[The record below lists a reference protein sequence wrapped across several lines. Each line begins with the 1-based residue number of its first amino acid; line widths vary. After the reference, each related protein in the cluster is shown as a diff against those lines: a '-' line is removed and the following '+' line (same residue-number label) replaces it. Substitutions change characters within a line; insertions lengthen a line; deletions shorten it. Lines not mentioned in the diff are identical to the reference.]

1 MREFDKTRKKILSD
15 EKGTILK
22 SSYQLRVALGFPN
35 KYEVGIA
42 NLGFQSIYRM
52 LNQIE
57 SVSCERFFLSSGS
70 VSGFDYKSQDK
81 VRTLES
87 GDPLNFFQII
97 SFSIPFELDYLNVL
111 KILKQAKIPLLRKDR
126 NESHPFLL
134 AGGTAVTL
142 NPEVM
147 APFFDAFF
155 IGEAEEGIKEIAR
168 IFLKAPGKEYQ
179 RKKPYSELSRVKGVY
194 LPEFYEPV
202 YDEKGLLK
210 TYKIEKDFPS
220 KIERRKANLE
230 KIETYSSIVTPLSH
244 FKDMFTVE
252 IGRGCSW
259 RCRFCAAGHIY
270 KPFRFHKKEK
280 ILSEIEKYRGETK
293 SIGLVGSMVSDLPYL
308 EELCLE
314 LSQKGYQIG
323 ISSLR
328 VDKISPE
335 LLDVLVK
342 SGLKTLTL
350 APEAGTERM
359 WKIID
364 KRIKR
369 EDVLNAARLAKEKN
383 LENLKLYFIIRL
395 PYEIKEDIEGVVKL
409 IEKIHEIF
417 VGATR
422 RVAHE
427 NAGETLPSTS
437 LRTVSLPTLVV
448 SRKII
453 ISINPFVPKAHT
465 PFQWAPMDSEKSLKN
480 KLKIISDGIRG
491 LKGIKFEKKSIKE
504 AILQGILSQGDRKV
518 GMGIYYH
525 IKENLPL
532 AQAFRKAGV
541 NFNSLVFEEKT
552 KDYVFPWEMVETE
565 VGKGNL
571 FKEYLKSRT
580 SA

>member
-1 MREFDKTRKKILSD
+1 MREFDKIRKKILSQ
-15 EKGTILK
+15 ERGTITK

-42 NLGFQSIYRM
+42 NLGFQSIYRI

-57 SVSCERFFLSSGS
+57 GVSCERFFLSFGA
-70 VSGFDYKSQDK
+70 VSGLDYKSQDK

-87 GDPLNFFQII
+87 GDPLNFFQVI
-97 SFSIPFELDYLNVL
+97 SFSVPFELDYLNVL
-111 KILKQAKIPLLRKDR
+111 KILKQAKIPPLLRKDR
-126 NESHPFLL
+126 NENHPFLL

-147 APFFDAFF
+147 APFFDAIF
-155 IGEAEEGIKEIAR
+155 IGEAEEGIVEMAEIFKRAYHRKKLLLEIAK
-168 IFLKAPGKEYQ
+168 I
-179 RKKPYSELSRVKGVY
+179 KGLY
-194 LPEFYEPV
+194 IPEFYEPL
-202 YDEKGLLK
+202 YDKKGFLKGYKTEKG
-210 TYKIEKDFPS
+210 FPS

-230 KIETYSSIVTPLSH
+230 RIETYSSIVTPLSH

-252 IGRGCSW
+252 TGRGCSLK
-259 RCRFCAAGHIY
+259 CRFCAAGHIY

-280 ILSEIEKYRGETK
+280 ILLEIEKYKGETK

-335 LLDVLVK
+335 LLDVLIK

-369 EDVLNAARLAKEKN
+369 EDVLNAVRLAKEKN
-383 LENLKLYFIIRL
+383 LENLKLYFIIGL
-395 PYEIKEDIEGVVKL
+395 PTERKEDIEGIVDL
-409 IEKIHEIF
+409 IKD
-417 VGATR
+417 VGEAFIEHSETR
-422 RVAHE
+422 FTR
-427 NAGETLPSTS
+427 
-437 LRTVSLPTLVV
+437 VV
-448 SRKII
+448 SRGSGGGRAVRREII
-453 ISINPFVPKAHT
+453 LSINPFVPKPHT
-465 PFQWAPMDSEKSLKN
+465 PFQWAPMDSGKSLKN

-504 AILQGILSQGDRKV
+504 AILQGVLSQGDRKV
-518 GMGIYYH
+518 GMGIYYSV
-525 IKENLPL
+525 KENLPL
-532 AQAFRKAGV
+532 AQAFRKTGV
-541 NFNSLVFEEKT
+541 DTEFFIFKEKT
-552 KDYVFPWEMVETE
+552 KGYFFPWEALET
-565 VGKGNL
+565 GI
-571 FKEYLKSRT
+571 S
-580 SA
+580 

>member
-1 MREFDKTRKKILSD
+1 MKEFKKIRKEILAK
-15 EKGTILK
+15 EKGTITK

-42 NLGFQSIYRM
+42 NLGFQSIYRI

-57 SVSCERFFLSSGS
+57 GVSCERFFL
-70 VSGFDYKSQDK
+70 FDYKAQDK

-111 KILKQAKIPLLRKDR
+111 RILKQAKIPQLRKDR

-134 AGGTAVTL
+134 SGGTSVTL

-147 APFFDAFF
+147 ASFFDAVFM
-155 IGEAEEGIKEIAR
+155 GEAEEGIKEVAR
-168 IFLKAPGKEYQ
+168 IFLKAPEKEYHG
-179 RKKPYSELSRVKGVY
+179 KKLYSELSKVKGVY

-202 YDEKGLLK
+202 YDEEGLLK
-210 TYKIEKDFPS
+210 KYKIEKGFPP

-252 IGRGCSW
+252 TGRGCSW

-280 ILSEIEKYRGETK
+280 ILSEIENYCGEGK

-350 APEAGTERM
+350 APEVGTERM
-359 WKIID
+359 WKVID

-383 LENLKLYFIIRL
+383 LENLKLYFIIGL
-395 PYEIKEDIEGVVKL
+395 PSERIEDIEGIVKL
-409 IEKIHEIF
+409 IERIHEIF

-422 RVAHE
+422 GVTHKNVGTALVAVRE
-427 NAGETLPSTS
+427 K
-437 LRTVSLPTLVV
+437 RQ
-448 SRKII
+448 II
-453 ISINPFVPKAHT
+453 LSINPFVPKPHT
-465 PFQWAPMDSEKSLKN
+465 PFQWTPMDSEKSLKN

-504 AILQGILSQGDRKV
+504 AVLQGVLSQGDRKV

-532 AQAFRKAGV
+532 TQAFRKAGV
-541 NFNSLVFEEKT
+541 DTEFLAFEEKT
-552 KDYVFPWEMVETE
+552 KDYLFPWDIIEIEI
-565 VGKGNL
+565 GKESL
-571 FKEYLKSRT
+571 FREYLKEKRNEEGR
-580 SA
+580 